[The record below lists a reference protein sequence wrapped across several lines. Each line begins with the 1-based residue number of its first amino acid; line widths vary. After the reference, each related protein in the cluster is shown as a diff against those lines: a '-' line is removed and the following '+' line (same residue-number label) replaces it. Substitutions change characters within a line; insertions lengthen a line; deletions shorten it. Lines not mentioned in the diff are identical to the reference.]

1 MPELPPLPQA
11 IGQNAYSLLELAK
24 IQAACLLED
33 HEFDLERPAIYD
45 RMLTEGRKP
54 MSRVRVLLEDILRP
68 QDDLTSLSTVLV
80 QVTDDIAKDKK
91 ELNFGFGEDVTYQSC
106 HRGLSPFAVVNVSM
120 ATMSMRQQKAE
131 RYAKVTF
138 QTSADV
144 EANESFPDP
153 IPTTFHEATELL
165 KRYMYWLDAIV
176 GHKCD
181 HRVLVHA
188 ITQELLSRAR
198 AFEHLGSN
206 RIASLLWQIFLD
218 ARRFFSSAVDRPGR
232 LPQSH
237 LRHILNEVRS
247 GTVCRVERSNNL
259 VGRRS

>member
-1 MPELPPLPQA
+1 MGVALVATLGNDTERNRATPFVDWLRASTQLLGPGPLERIVSVLDQPLDPAMPTPRVTNWIKGRLAPFRLPQPADQGGAPAGGNEHGNPMPELPPLPQA

-120 ATMSMRQQKAE
+120 ATMSLRQRKAE

-144 EANESFPDP
+144 EANDLFPDP
-153 IPTTFHEATELL
+153 IPTTFLEAAELL
-165 KRYMYWLDAIV
+165 KRYI
-176 GHKCD
+176 
-181 HRVLVHA
+181 
-188 ITQELLSRAR
+188 
-198 AFEHLGSN
+198 
-206 RIASLLWQIFLD
+206 
-218 ARRFFSSAVDRPGR
+218 
-232 LPQSH
+232 
-237 LRHILNEVRS
+237 
-247 GTVCRVERSNNL
+247 
-259 VGRRS
+259 